1 MISPFIRFGLR
12 PSMNDRPIII
22 HSLEDAKAALAIAA
36 ELGVPVTLR
45 SAPGA
50 GRYLGASVFRDMV
63 DVAAGSAPPVTVTT
77 IFDCGDDPG
86 LALGA
91 LRLGL
96 KVIRT
101 SITGDA
107 KDRIAEIAA
116 QTGARLDEDISM
128 PVLDLL
134 PTKNK
139 EAALRSWLSQG
150 KQNADK

>member
-1 MISPFIRFGLR
+1 
-12 PSMNDRPIII
+12 MNDRPIIV
-22 HSLEDAKAALAIAA
+22 HSLEDAKMALGVAA
-36 ELGVPVTLR
+36 ELDVPLILQ

-63 DVAAGSAPPVTVTT
+63 DEAAGPTPPVAVTC

-101 SITGDA
+101 DVTGEA
-107 KDRIAEIAA
+107 KDRLAQIAA
-116 QTGARLDEDISM
+116 RTGARLDESDAA
-128 PVLDLL
+128 PVLDLSQL
-134 PTKNK
+134 EDK
-139 EAALRSWLSQG
+139 EAALKTWLAEG
-150 KQNADK
+150 KKNAGE

>member
-1 MISPFIRFGLR
+1 MD
-12 PSMNDRPIII
+12 DRPIII
-22 HSLEDAKAALAIAA
+22 HSLEDAKAALAVAA
-36 ELGVPVTLR
+36 ELGVSITFR
-45 SAPGA
+45 SAVGA

-63 DVAAGSAPPVTVTT
+63 DEAAGPTPPIAVTT

-96 KVIRT
+96 KVIRI

-116 QTGARLDEDISM
+116 QTDARLDEDISI

-134 PTKNK
+134 ALENK
-139 EAALRSWLSQG
+139 EAALRNWLSPRKVPGKVQG
-150 KQNADK
+150 K

>member
-1 MISPFIRFGLR
+1 
-12 PSMNDRPIII
+12 MNDRPIII
-22 HSLEDAKAALAIAA
+22 HSLQDAKAALAVAA

-45 SAPGA
+45 SAAGV

-63 DVAAGSAPPVTVTT
+63 DEAAGPTPPITVTT

-96 KVIRT
+96 KVIRI

-107 KDRIAEIAA
+107 KNRIAEIAA
-116 QTGARLDEDISM
+116 QTDARLDEDIST

-134 PTKNK
+134 PLDDK

-150 KQNADK
+150 EA